1 MSDRDERSGR
11 FPAPGSVDPIDVVD
25 TGQTLEDALAE
36 EERSA
41 IAAAEEK
48 LHSVMQDLEE
58 LKDRHTRKLAEFEN
72 MRRRTEREKGEYF
85 KNAVADLARSF
96 LPVVDDFERAMSH
109 ASPEERKS
117 DFGQGIGLI
126 RRQLVD
132 LLQRQGLQEVETGGE
147 FNPNFHE
154 AVATETVEDLPSN
167 TILEILRKGYV
178 LNDRLVRPAWVKVS
192 VRPGDSHQAPKAGI

>member
-11 FPAPGSVDPIDVVD
+11 FPAPGSVDHIDVED

-58 LKDRHTRKLAEFEN
+58 LKDRHARKLAEFEN

-132 LLQRQGLQEVETGGE
+132 LLQRQGLQEVETNGE
-147 FNPNFHE
+147 FNPNIHE
-154 AVATETVEDLPSN
+154 AVATETVEDLPPN
-167 TILEILRKGYV
+167 TILEVLRKGYV

-192 VRPGDSHQAPKAGI
+192 VRPGDSHQTPKSGI